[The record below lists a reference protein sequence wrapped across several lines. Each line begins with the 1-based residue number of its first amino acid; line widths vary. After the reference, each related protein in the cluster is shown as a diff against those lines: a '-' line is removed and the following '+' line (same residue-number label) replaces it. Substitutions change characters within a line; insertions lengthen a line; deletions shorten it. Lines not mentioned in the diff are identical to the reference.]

1 MLLLSLLF
9 IPLLGALGLMI
20 FSKAE
25 QLIAKKVA
33 LAFSGF
39 NLLLFCYVL
48 SVFQSGDT
56 STLAFNAPWLPN
68 FGLSLNLALDG
79 FSVLLAGLTCLLIP
93 LIVLSTFNI
102 KYDNA
107 SLFYGLILLTQVA
120 LLGVFMAQDIFLFYF
135 FFEAALVPVYFLS
148 IGWGGSNITK
158 AAFKMFV
165 YTVFGSL
172 FMLVGLVYLYTKAQT
187 GNMQAI
193 MDSIEFLPATAQY
206 LLFASFVL
214 AFAIKMPLFPFHT
227 WQANAYSESPTA
239 ATMLLGGLL
248 SKMGVYGIIRLV
260 LPFSPMGVKEYGLS
274 VLAMGVIGLIYGSI
288 VAVKQNNLKRLLAY
302 SSFAHVGLMAAGI
315 FSGTLEGMQGAMF
328 QMMAHG
334 INTVGLF
341 FVVKVIF
348 ERTGVR
354 SLESLGGLSQ
364 DAPRLSVYFM
374 IILLGSVALPL
385 TNGFVGEFLLLKGV
399 FDSHTLLGALA
410 GISIILGAV
419 YMLRL
424 FQKSMFG
431 EKQDSGRTIKDVT
444 GSESFVLLV
453 ISALVLIMGVFP
465 NFILKI
471 SEPASEQL
479 LEYLSQI

>member
-1 MLLLSLLF
+1 MLLLSLLL
-9 IPLLGALGLMI
+9 IPLLGALGLII
-20 FSKAE
+20 FNKSE
-25 QLIAKKVA
+25 QALAKKMA
-33 LAFSGF
+33 LAFSGL
-39 NLLLFCYVL
+39 NLVLFGYAL
-48 SVFQSGDT
+48 SVFKSGDG
-56 STLAFNAPWLPN
+56 STLAFSAPWLPD
-68 FGLSLNLALDG
+68 FSLSLSFALDG
-79 FSVLLAGLTCLLIP
+79 FSLLLVGLTCLLIP
-93 LIVLSTFNI
+93 LIVLSTFKI
-102 KYDNA
+102 KYENA

-120 LLGVFMAQDIFLFYF
+120 LIGVFMAQDIFLFYF

-148 IGWGGSNITK
+148 IKWGGRNAAK
-158 AAFKMFV
+158 AVFKMFV
-165 YTVFGSL
+165 YTVLGSL

-193 MDSIEFLPATAQY
+193 VDSIEFLPATAQY
-206 LLFASFVL
+206 LLFAGFVL

-260 LPFSPMGVKEYGLS
+260 LPFSPMGVKEYGLL
-274 VLAMGVIGLIYGSI
+274 VLTLGVVGLIYGSI
-288 VAVKQNNLKRLLAY
+288 VAVKQSNLKRLLAY
-302 SSFAHVGLMAAGI
+302 SSFAHMGLMAAGVL
-315 FSGTLEGMQGAMF
+315 SGTLEGMQGAMF

-341 FVVKVIF
+341 FVVKIIF

-364 DAPRLSVYFM
+364 DAPRLSIYFM

-399 FDSHTLLGALA
+399 FDSHTLLGVIA

-431 EKQDSGRTIKDVT
+431 EKQNEGQTIRDVS
-444 GSESFVLLV
+444 GSESVVLLV

-465 NFILKI
+465 NYILKI
-471 SEPASEQL
+471 SEPASLQL
-479 LEYLSQI
+479 LEYLTQI